1 MSDKIEKKTVKIC
14 GWKQNCCILRNN
26 TNSLVSP
33 TEANKTRK
41 KYEILEKQMLQNGY
55 IEQINEKDY
64 PINSDSVSSLA
75 EGADYKND
83 PLQAIANAPV
93 RVNLGDITQAQEF
106 LKNPQNFARVYE
118 QTKQRL
124 AEYYARQREVN
135 GKTES
140 PTTQKTESPTTQN
153 GGNQ

>member
-1 MSDKIEKKTVKIC
+1 MMKNNQEKTPVKLCGYAQRCYKIPGV
-14 GWKQNCCILRNN
+14 NP
-26 TNSLVSP
+26 SLVGV
-33 TEANKTRK
+33 TDGFKDLK
-41 KYEILEKQMLQNGY
+41 KYEVLEKRMLQNGY
-55 IEQINEKDY
+55 VEQVNVKDY

-106 LKNPQNFARVYE
+106 LKNPQNFARVYD

-124 AEYYARQREVN
+124 AEYYAQQRVMSGEKQTPENQESEV
-135 GKTES
+135 KE
-140 PTTQKTESPTTQN
+140 
-153 GGNQ
+153 